1 MKRRVTGAEATVQDA
16 DKHEAAIKKVEAEAE
31 AEAEAK
37 IDDDLLAGL
46 ASDDHSDHSEVRE
59 VIFSV
64 RFHCRELRA

>member
-31 AEAEAK
+31 AEAK
-37 IDDDLLAGL
+37 IDDDLLTGL
-46 ASDDHSDHSEVRE
+46 ASDDHRDHSEVRE